1 MQLQVL
7 DSLTIHAQPM
17 IDVSILFTGVTFL
30 NLSEPVLIDAGEN
43 WPKWQAKNGTLR
55 SAPAAPVSFAAHQ
68 FRDFSVEL
76 HFSAAAISRSKP
88 GPR

>member
-17 IDVSILFTGVTFL
+17 IDVAILFTGVTFL
-30 NLSEPVLIDAGEN
+30 NFAESVLIDAGEN

-55 SAPAAPVSFAAHQ
+55 SAPAAPVGQWIGELEDLAGK
-68 FRDFSVEL
+68 L
-76 HFSAAAISRSKP
+76 HFKIAEL
-88 GPR
+88 